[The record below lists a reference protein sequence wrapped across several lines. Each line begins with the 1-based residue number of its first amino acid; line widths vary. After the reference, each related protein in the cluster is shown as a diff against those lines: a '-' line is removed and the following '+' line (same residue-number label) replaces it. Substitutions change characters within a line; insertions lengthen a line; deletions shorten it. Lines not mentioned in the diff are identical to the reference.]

1 VVVLIDDVFRYGGG
15 DDPGQDLRKM
25 MTEVK
30 QTDHGP
36 DIFKQVGCSKRTGGL
51 IIAAAVATH
60 HETFSTTIQP
70 PYSSTKG

>member
-1 VVVLIDDVFRYGGG
+1 MIDDVFRYGGG

-36 DIFKQVGCSKRTGGL
+36 DIFKQVGCSKRHRPDHRRRRR
-51 IIAAAVATH
+51 TH
-60 HETFSTTIQP
+60 DE
-70 PYSSTKG
+70 